1 MIVPYLIK
9 KFLNIFYLKN
19 PYSVILLGW
28 GNSLTA
34 NKVIVVVY
42 SGYYFSFPF

>member
-9 KFLNIFYLKN
+9 KILNIFYFKKSLFSHTSK
-19 PYSVILLGW
+19 L

-34 NKVIVVVY
+34 NKVVVVVY
-42 SGYYFSFPF
+42 SSYYFSFSF